1 MEEGRGEGSRQE
13 GEGGGRRKDEGG
25 RRKDEGGRRGS
36 KQTAMKKKKKNPI
49 NGSELPIWPGS
60 FVRIG
65 SELTIWQSSCV
76 RRR

>member
-1 MEEGRGEGSRQE
+1 MEGGERSRQE

-36 KQTAMKKKKKNPI
+36 KQTAKKKKNPI
-49 NGSELPIWPGS
+49 NGSELSIWPSS